1 MSTPVD
7 VDKTHVAAMDVD
19 PMDITPTHVDS
30 SGCCTTHVDP
40 TDVVPVDITP
50 THVDSNGCRSNGC
63 RCSVC
68 PSKGKTPSALLTF
81 VDAESVLPKKSHKLI
96 NSEQNK
102 KGRKTIFMQVN
113 AMVRSNGY
121 HDPMYYLFKCK
132 SSELS
137 WEKRRS
143 ANGLS

>member
-19 PMDITPTHVDS
+19 PMDIAPTHVDS
-30 SGCCTTHVDP
+30 SGCCTTHVDT

-113 AMVRSNGY
+113 AMVRSNG
-121 HDPMYYLFKCK
+121 
-132 SSELS
+132 
-137 WEKRRS
+137 
-143 ANGLS
+143 